1 MDEFINL
8 LIKQFRFLV
17 DELGFEII
25 MSKYDQ
31 EYFGDSLILLKS
43 QKVGV
48 KIVLDR
54 GQLFI
59 YVGKLTKVDRDW
71 FDIEDVVKYFA
82 PNIEPVYIFPED
94 LIGQANILFQARRL
108 SSLLKMYCTSLL
120 QGDFSM
126 EKDIRNIQ
134 LKRVEHFKEEMR
146 NRFPQLKNMK
156 E

>member
-1 MDEFINL
+1 M
-8 LIKQFRFLV
+8 
-17 DELGFEII
+17 
-25 MSKYDQ
+25 
-31 EYFGDSLILLKS
+31 
-43 QKVGV
+43 GV